1 VSEVISLGPSEPP
14 FQCLIA
20 LCAERLAPAMFRGGM
35 LVDETSATD
44 YDLFCYRADVQEA
57 GGKRK
62 GTWSC
67 LVRVDAAGAR
77 PVRWEMLA
85 NLRPGPGSASPPHP
99 ARVNDATKRA
109 GMAAHDEEER
119 RAHALD
125 AWLACG
131 RHVSEPRRHDNR
143 DSS

>member
-1 VSEVISLGPSEPP
+1 
-14 FQCLIA
+14 
-20 LCAERLAPAMFRGGM
+20 MFRGGA
-35 LVDETSATD
+35 LVDQTSSTD
-44 YDLFCYRADVQEA
+44 YDLFCYQADVQEA

-85 NLRPGPGSASPPHP
+85 NLRPAPGAAGPPHP
-99 ARVNDATKRA
+99 ARMNDARTSA
-109 GMAAHDEEER
+109 SMAAHDEQER

-125 AWLACG
+125 AWLAVAQRELDLLPDQLTDG
-131 RHVSEPRRHDNR
+131 IRTESAASRND
-143 DSS
+143 DG